1 MSVIDQIERLFQKH
15 GDSQYGFEAVSQL
28 EHALQAAALAEQNGA
43 DPSLI
48 AAALLHD
55 VGHLLHNLPDDSTKK
70 GIDDQHESLGQRWLQ
85 RYFDDPVIE
94 PVRLHVAAK
103 RYLCAIEP
111 EYMASLSEPSIQS
124 MAVQGGVMNPDEV
137 QAFAALTHCENAVRL
152 RRWDDAAKVVG
163 LPTPP
168 LRHFLDVIA
177 SSELTTSDASVERV
191 E

>member
-1 MSVIDQIERLFQKH
+1 MSVIDQIERLFQER

-28 EHALQAAALAEQNGA
+28 EHALQAAAQAEQNGA

-55 VGHLLHNLPDDSTKK
+55 VGHLLHNLPHDSTEK

-85 RYFDDPVIE
+85 RYFDNSVIE

-177 SSELTTSDASVERV
+177 SSELTTSDASVETV